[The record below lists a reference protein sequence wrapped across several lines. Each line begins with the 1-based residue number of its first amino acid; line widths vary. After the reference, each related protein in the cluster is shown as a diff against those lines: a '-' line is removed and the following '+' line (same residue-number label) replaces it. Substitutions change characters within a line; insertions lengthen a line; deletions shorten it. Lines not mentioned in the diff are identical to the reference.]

1 MDGETLALLFAT
13 GLMVLLLAGLSWA
26 MKAAATGQIKRNAW
40 VGIRTRALMHCD
52 ECWVLGHHAAAH
64 KGTLGCWAAASILV
78 LGGAAALLV
87 PALQAYLP
95 VALLVAAIVMLGG
108 VLLGVRDANTM
119 LAKMHPGEPRPR
131 L

>member
-1 MDGETLALLFAT
+1 MDGETLALFVAT
-13 GLMVLLLAGLSWA
+13 VLMILLLAGLSWA

-78 LGGAAALLV
+78 LGGVVALLV

-95 VALLVAAIVMLGG
+95 GAMLAAVIVMLGG

-119 LAKMHPGEPRPR
+119 LAKMHPGDR
-131 L
+131 